1 MTPGLRLVHEKEALH
16 KVPFFKLPFSGEILQ
31 LDPEDRL
38 AWDSIE
44 AALFL
49 LLSPLTCIKG
59 MHVPKY
65 QLNEGLGTH

>member
-1 MTPGLRLVHEKEALH
+1 MCRKEALH
-16 KVPFFKLPFSGEILQ
+16 VVCSNKLPFSGEILQ
-31 LDPEDRL
+31 LDREDRL

-59 MHVPKY
+59 MCVPKY
-65 QLNEGLGTH
+65 QLNERLGTH